1 MKSVEKIGK
10 TVDNAITDAL
20 IELGATT
27 EEVEIQV
34 LERGS
39 KGFLGL
45 GVKNARVRVTLK
57 ELSKTQ
63 DTPQSAEN
71 DYVLEEV
78 LKEAEQEIEEVINEE
93 KNHLDNIEEATENAK
108 VFLNSVLTEMGLN
121 ATLETKV
128 VKDRVYIDIS
138 GERMGMVIGK
148 RGDTLDALQYLT
160 NIVVNKG
167 KHDYVK
173 IMLDTEKYRSRREET
188 LRKVAYKFAKK
199 ASQTKKPVILEPMNP
214 YDRRIV
220 HSALQDSKTVKTHS
234 EGREPFRRVVITPIY
249 SNKTYNK

>member
-1 MKSVEKIGK
+1 MKSVEKTGK

-27 EEVEIQV
+27 DEVEIQV

-39 KGFLGL
+39 KGFLGF
-45 GVKNARVRVTLK
+45 GAKDARVRVTLK
-57 ELSKTQ
+57 ELSETQ
-63 DTPQSAEN
+63 DILPSTE
-71 DYVLEEV
+71 YKELLEEQP
-78 LKEAEQEIEEVINEE
+78 KEAKLETKEVMNEA
-93 KNHLDNIEEATENAK
+93 NNNPANIEEAIKNAK
-108 VFLNSVLTEMGLN
+108 DFLNSVLTEMGLH
-121 ATLETKV
+121 ASIETRV
-128 VKDRVYIDIS
+128 VNDRVYIDIS
-138 GERMGMVIGK
+138 GEKMGMVIGK

-167 KHDYVK
+167 HNDYVK
-173 IMLDTEKYRSRREET
+173 IMLDTENYRSRREET
-188 LRKVAYKFAKK
+188 LKKVAYKFAKK
-199 ASQTKKPVILEPMNP
+199 ASQTRRPVILEPMNP

-234 EGREPFRRVVITPIY
+234 EGKEPFRRVVITPIY

>member
-1 MKSVEKIGK
+1 MKSVEKTGK

-45 GVKNARVRVTLK
+45 GAKNARVRVTLK
-57 ELSKTQ
+57 ELPDAQ
-63 DTPQSAEN
+63 DIPQSAED
-71 DYVLEEV
+71 DYDFEEV
-78 LKEAEQEIEEVINEE
+78 LKEDEEAIEEVINED
-93 KNHLDNIEEATENAK
+93 KRNLANIEEATENAK

-121 ATLETKV
+121 ATLVTRV
-128 VKDRVYIDIS
+128 VEDRVYIDIS

-167 KHDYVK
+167 HHDYVK
-173 IMLDTEKYRSRREET
+173 IMLDTENYRSRREET

-199 ASQTKKPVILEPMNP
+199 AAQTKKPVILEPMNP

-234 EGREPFRRVVITPIY
+234 EGKEPFRRVVITPLY